1 MARDREH
8 RTATRIAVAT
18 GVIFVI
24 AGLPKFVAF
33 HWEVANFTRF
43 GLPAPAVWVVAA
55 GIIEIVGGAML
66 IARRCVTGA
75 SLVLAATMAVAIGVS
90 GIHRGDVV
98 PSLTVAPAL
107 LVACIYLAVDARRRD
122 GARRAVE
129 DLG

>member
-1 MARDREH
+1 MARDSEH
-8 RTATRIAVAT
+8 RTATRVALVT

-43 GLPAPAVWVVAA
+43 GLPAPEVWVVAA
-55 GIIEIVGGAML
+55 GIIEIVGGALL
-66 IARRCVTGA
+66 IARRRVVGA
-75 SLVLAATMAVAIGVS
+75 SLLLAATMAVAIGVS

-107 LVACIYLAVDARRRD
+107 FVACVYLAVAARTRAKAKRDA
-122 GARRAVE
+122 G
-129 DLG
+129 